1 MTRPTFTDS
10 VRSAPVRLR
19 DGREGVL
26 FYCPDRP
33 GYGRDTAHVEIGD
46 DLITVRVDDLEVIG

>member
-1 MTRPTFTDS
+1 
-10 VRSAPVRLR
+10 VRLR